1 MSFVAARNKVPQL
14 LQKRLPVGLAL
25 PQLLQ
30 FIELICYSFVS
41 FGEIGVEKSRSYCTE
56 QTHS

>member
-1 MSFVAARNKVPQL
+1 MSFVAARNKAPQL

-41 FGEIGVEKSRSYCTE
+41 FGEIGIKMKPQLFYC
-56 QTHS
+56 H